1 MVLGGSWSWCWT
13 CWFNDVDGRWWW
25 FWEMRKKKVRD
36 ERGGMVLQFV
46 ISLLLKVVHCFCL
59 FFFFLAK
66 SKGGFPWS
74 L

>member
-36 ERGGMVLQFV
+36 ERGGMVRRWVKDVEWKRQVDQIRLG
-46 ISLLLKVVHCFCL
+46 CL
-59 FFFFLAK
+59 
-66 SKGGFPWS
+66 GFEDESNGSW
-74 L
+74 